1 MLWANAGV
9 GAQLALFNGGSLR
22 DAVPS
27 AYQPQDQALSRPGKG
42 AAPWSVVVGDV
53 YNALNLSNTEIV
65 VRLSGQDIWA
75 VRCESRGCGESAR
88 AMQALENGVSTLSA
102 VDGAAAPSDG
112 RFPQIAG
119 FKFTYSYLQPVG
131 SRVLRCVD

>member
-22 DAVPS
+22 DSVPS
-27 AYQPQDQALSRPGKG
+27 AHQPQDQALSRPGKG
-42 AAPWSVVVGDV
+42 AAPWSVVVGDI

-75 VRCESRGCGESAR
+75 VRAR
-88 AMQALENGVSTLSA
+88 VARLW
-102 VDGAAAPSDG
+102 
-112 RFPQIAG
+112 
-119 FKFTYSYLQPVG
+119 
-131 SRVLRCVD
+131 RVCL